1 MKRTPLLFAGIVA
14 ATILVVMGLGIF
26 LTGSFYFIPSITID
40 PFSDGEIDENGI
52 MVFSGTTN
60 LGVNTFLRVNIS
72 GASPAGEKATAL
84 ASVLPG
90 TGGQNKWKATVN
102 VSPLP
107 PGEYSLRVSNVVF
120 SDGNM
125 TAVPGGVFVKKQLTL
140 GTRPT
145 GADSGIPAPFIRANP
160 LGEKA
165 VGEAIEVSGTTNI
178 EPGSTL
184 IWEIEPVQYR
194 ENMTGTLPAGCTA
207 VAPGTAGINRWS
219 FEFDSSGNEPGSY
232 ILNITGDVPAGFS
245 GNKTGD
251 AVEFVL
257 SGSAPVATP
266 APSMF
271 ITIDAVPDSP
281 ENARVT
287 ITGTTSLPAGEELV
301 IEITPL
307 VGSGY
312 EFFISPDGRSRSGM
326 FAGVTGTA
334 VVVQGGGSINL
345 WSMNFDTY
353 HLPPGGYGVKVNNSK
368 LNPATSRIEPG
379 DVSCTTRFTVRG
391 DA

>member
-1 MKRTPLLFAGIVA
+1 MKKTPLLFAGIVA

-26 LTGSFYFIPSITID
+26 LTGSFYFMPSITVD
-40 PFSDGEIDENGI
+40 AFSDNEIDENGI
-52 MVFSGTTN
+52 MVLTGTTN
-60 LGVNTFLRVNIS
+60 LGVNTFLLVNIS
-72 GASPAGEKATAL
+72 CESPAGEKATSL

-90 TGGQNKWKATVN
+90 TGGRNKWKATVN

-107 PGEYSLRVSNVVF
+107 PGEYTLRVSNVVF
-120 SDGNM
+120 SGINR
-125 TAVPGGVFVKKQLTL
+125 TAVPGGVFVTKQLSF
-140 GTRPT
+140 GTGPT
-145 GADSGIPAPFIRANP
+145 GADRGIPTPFIRANP

-207 VAPGTAGINRWS
+207 VTPGTAGINRWS
-219 FEFDSSGNEPGSY
+219 FEFDSNGIDPGSY
-232 ILNITGDVPAGFS
+232 VVNIAGDIPTGFS
-245 GNKTGD
+245 VNKTGD
-251 AVEFVL
+251 TVEFVL
-257 SGSAPVATP
+257 SSSAPVATP
-266 APSMF
+266 APSRF
-271 ITIDAVPDSP
+271 ITIDAIPDSP
-281 ENARVT
+281 ENERVT
-287 ITGTTSLPAGEELV
+287 ITGTTSLPAGEKLV

-312 EFFISPDGRSRSGM
+312 EFVVSPDGRSRSGT

-334 VVVQGGGSINL
+334 VVMQGGGGINL

-353 HLPPGGYGVKVNNSK
+353 HLPPGGYEVKV
-368 LNPATSRIEPG
+368 NPATSGIEPC
-379 DVSCTTRFTVRG
+379 DVYCTANFTVG
-391 DA
+391 GEAS